1 MIDTKKHSRTTRDAL
16 IIEAIGEIGVLIEQI
31 SNLEAKTVPLVL
43 DLENKLVASISKVDN
58 HALEK
63 QAEFAVIADKERKA
77 FEEKLNASVA
87 KTVNRMVNEVKRT
100 EGLSL
105 RSQLLIALAI
115 GLTAS
120 ATSLYGGYRMFGGEQ
135 GEQAAIG
142 RAVMSV
148 WDDLDEKTQSKIE
161 QAY

>member
-1 MIDTKKHSRTTRDAL
+1 MSENRNPRTARDAL
-16 IIEAIGEIGVLIEQI
+16 IVEAIGDIGVLIQRI
-31 SNLEAKTVPLVL
+31 SELEAKTVPLVL
-43 DLENKLVASISKVDN
+43 ELENKLAASISTVEN
-58 HALEK
+58 HAREK
-63 QAEFAVIADKERKA
+63 QAEFAVVADKEKKA

-87 KTVNRMVNEVKRT
+87 KTVNRMVNEVKRSD
-100 EGLSL
+100 GLSV

-120 ATSLYGGYRMFGGEQ
+120 ATSIYGSYWMFGSERD
-135 GEQAAIG
+135 EQAAVG

-148 WDDLDEKTQSKIE
+148 WHDLDEKTKAKIE